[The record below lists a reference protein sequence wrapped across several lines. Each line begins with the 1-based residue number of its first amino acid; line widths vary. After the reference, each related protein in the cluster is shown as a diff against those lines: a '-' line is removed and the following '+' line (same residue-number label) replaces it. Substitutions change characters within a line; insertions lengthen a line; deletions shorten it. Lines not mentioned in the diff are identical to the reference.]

1 MMSLIKNMNLKKV
14 CLMAGCL
21 LAFGMVSLAESNAGA
36 IPWTFNTLFGPS
48 QNGPRAYQAGYA
60 PVPRAYTSNYG
71 GFPMAGATNTSFYG
85 RTSTYYGPT
94 TNTSYYAPARYA
106 PARNRAQAR
115 RGSRAAYRLYLL
127 NNPQVVGVNYR
138 SFPGGNSSQ
147 FASVAYGPGCCSPCG
162 LSACSTGNCASGGCS
177 TGQCGVNYSSAT
189 TGAPT
194 PDPATSAR
202 VPQPREVQDTPPKT
216 FSNDPMPPAKAKSDV
231 EDSGFGARRYDTKPM
246 PKIDSEDLFKKPFKP
261 DATEPSVPG
270 SKLPP
275 SDFGTEKPK
284 FGTEKKSEDLFGPS
298 GTKTDAFKITPGGKI
313 PKTTIPQKK
322 AAPTKKPAEKTPKAE
337 QETKFPQLRV
347 RPLNLDQKITWKS
360 APKAERLTI
369 RAHFSAP
376 VIAKQNV
383 PANSGWFAITDSQKI
398 ASK

>member
-21 LAFGMVSLAESNAGA
+21 LTIGLVSLTESNAGA
-36 IPWTFNTLFGPS
+36 IPWTFNALFGPA

-71 GFPMAGATNTSFYG
+71 GFAMAGATNTSFHG
-85 RTSTYYGPT
+85 PTTTYYGPT
-94 TNTSYYAPARYA
+94 TNTSYYAPAR
-106 PARNRAQAR
+106 NRAQAR
-115 RGSRAAYRLYLL
+115 RSSRAAYRWYLL
-127 NNPQVVGVNYR
+127 NNPQVVGARYS
-138 SFPGGNSSQ
+138 SFAGGNSYQ
-147 FASVAYGPGCCSPCG
+147 FAGAAYGPGCCSPCG
-162 LSACSTGNCASGGCS
+162 LSGCSTGNCATGGCS
-177 TGQCGVNYSSAT
+177 TGQCGVNYSSPAT
-189 TGAPT
+189 TGSGSPI
-194 PDPATSAR
+194 PDPASGAK
-202 VPQPREVQDTPPKT
+202 VPVPREVEDTPPKT
-216 FSNDPMPPAKAKSDV
+216 FSDEPMPPAKSNV
-231 EDSGFGARRYDTKPM
+231 EDSGFGARRYDNKPM
-246 PKIDSEDLFKKPFKP
+246 PKTDSKDVFEAPLKR
-261 DATEPSVPG
+261 DAKETPAPG

-275 SDFGTEKPK
+275 SDFGTEKK
-284 FGTEKKSEDLFGPS
+284 EDDLFGPS
-298 GTKTDAFKITPGGKI
+298 GTKTDAFKIAPDGKT

-322 AAPTKKPAEKTPKAE
+322 AAPTKKPAEKAPKAE
-337 QETKFPQLRV
+337 QETNLPPLRV
-347 RPLNLDQKITWKS
+347 QPLNLDQKITWKS